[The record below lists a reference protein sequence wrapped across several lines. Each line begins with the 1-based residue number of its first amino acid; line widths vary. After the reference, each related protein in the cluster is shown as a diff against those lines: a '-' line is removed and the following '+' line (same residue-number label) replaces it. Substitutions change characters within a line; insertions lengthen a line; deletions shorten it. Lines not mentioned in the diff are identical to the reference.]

1 MHEFNQSLKYDKRM
15 YDADIRGSIAYS
27 KVLTLVG
34 ILTKGEE
41 VKIVNGLEAVKK
53 EWDDGVVSPTSTKQS
68 ALKTSKAHT
77 EPSSSRPIQMTR
89 TSTPRTR
96 GD

>member
-27 KVLTLVG
+27 KSLTLVG
-34 ILTKGEE
+34 ILTKDEE

-53 EWDDGVVSPTSTKQS
+53 EWDDGLVSS
-68 ALKTSKAHT
+68 
-77 EPSSSRPIQMTR
+77 
-89 TSTPRTR
+89 
-96 GD
+96 

>member
-27 KVLTLVG
+27 KSLALVG
-34 ILTKGEE
+34 ILTKDEE
-41 VKIVNGLEAVKK
+41 TKIVNGLEAVKK
-53 EWDDGVVSPTSTKQS
+53 EWDDGVVSPNSTGPTH
-68 ALKTSKAHT
+68 LKPVELIK
-77 EPSSSRPIQMTR
+77 PNSSRLNLMTR
-89 TSTPRTR
+89 TSIPRTR

>member
-27 KVLTLVG
+27 KALTLVG
-34 ILTKGEE
+34 ILTKDEE
-41 VKIVNGLEAVKK
+41 TKIVNGLEAVKK
-53 EWDDGVVSPTSTKQS
+53 EWDDGVVSPDSTEGP
-68 ALKTSKAHT
+68 SKSKW
-77 EPSSSRPIQMTR
+77 SSYEAEQFQINLTTR
-89 TSTPRTR
+89 TFTPRTR

>member
-27 KVLTLVG
+27 KALTLVG
-34 ILTKGEE
+34 ILTKDEE

-53 EWDDGVVSPTSTKQS
+53 EWDDGVVGPDSTLGKPVKLTRNRTVPGS
-68 ALKTSKAHT
+68 A
-77 EPSSSRPIQMTR
+77 
-89 TSTPRTR
+89 
-96 GD
+96 